1 MIGLRSL
8 EIITKNQITERGC
21 QTTLTKKAANQVR
34 EYLSGKRKYF
44 TLPIEISLPPFY
56 KKVLSQVSKIP
67 YGSVSTYKNVA
78 KMSGNIK
85 ASRAVGTA
93 NSSNPLPIIIPCH
106 RVITSNGSIGGYNYG
121 LKMKKKLLKHEGYI
135 LN

>member
-1 MIGLRSL
+1 
-8 EIITKNQITERGC
+8 
-21 QTTLTKKAANQVR
+21 
-34 EYLSGKRKYF
+34 
-44 TLPIEISLPPFY
+44 
-56 KKVLSQVSKIP
+56 
-67 YGSVSTYKNVA
+67 
-78 KMSGNIK
+78 MSGNIK

-106 RVITSNGSIGGYNYG
+106 RVITSNGSVGGYTYG